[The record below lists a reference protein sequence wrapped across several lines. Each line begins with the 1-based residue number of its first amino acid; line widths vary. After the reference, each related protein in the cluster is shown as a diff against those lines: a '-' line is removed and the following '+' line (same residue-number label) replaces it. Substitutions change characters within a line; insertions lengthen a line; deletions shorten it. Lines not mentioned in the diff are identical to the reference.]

1 MSPQKI
7 MKKPNII
14 HYACALA
21 LFPICLVLMLVAA
34 LRGERLP
41 LSKGGPR
48 E

>member
-1 MSPQKI
+1 MN
-7 MKKPNII
+7 KPNII

-21 LFPICLVLMLVAA
+21 LFPICPVLLVAA